1 MYLCRKWPISSSGTQ
16 CILDEACYGD
26 FADLAD
32 DQIASSIKQICLL
45 EKQEFLATLIVS
57 AHRWAC
63 F

>member
-32 DQIASSIKQICLL
+32 DQIASSIK
-45 EKQEFLATLIVS
+45 KFLAMLFVS